1 MNYPKTLP
9 FRTLPLGMNYPKTLP
24 FRTLPLR
31 MNYPKTLPSGTLLL
45 GMNEPKTS
53 RVLVTHHGLD
63 LERLFLHVPLLKEL
77 AGHKFRH
84 LPQIVQCAS
93 VDVPRLPST

>member
-9 FRTLPLGMNYPKTLP
+9 FG
-24 FRTLPLR
+24 TLPLR
-31 MNYPKTLPSGTLLL
+31 MNYPRTLPSGTLLL

-53 RVLVTHHGLD
+53 RVLITHHGLD

-84 LPQIVQCAS
+84 LPQIVQRAS
-93 VDVPRLPST
+93 VDGPRLPST